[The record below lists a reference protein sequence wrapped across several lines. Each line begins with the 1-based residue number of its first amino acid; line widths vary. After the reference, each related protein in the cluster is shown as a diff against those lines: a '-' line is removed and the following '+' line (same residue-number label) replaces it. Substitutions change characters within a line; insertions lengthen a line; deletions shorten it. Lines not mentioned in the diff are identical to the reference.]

1 MDPHHHE
8 RRRAVSTVH
17 DPRANAR
24 LTGYWR
30 PGFAARY
37 DSCRPRPPAHL
48 VDALLQLAQIAR
60 PDLVVDLGSGTGLS
74 TALWAGRSRAVV
86 GIEPLDEMRTI
97 AEASHGAP
105 NVRFVAAIAQAT
117 GLDSGAADI
126 VTCAQSLH
134 HMEPEGTLDEVE
146 RLLRPGGL
154 FAAYDYDWPPVVHP
168 AAERA
173 LFAFMR
179 RVMAVI
185 AEHGLASTQEQWSKE
200 DHLPRIKR
208 RGFRYARELLL
219 HNTESCTAD
228 RWVDFAVS
236 IRDVA
241 PALHLGLSDAELGL
255 DEFRAASEQAFGGR
269 ALAWHVSYRVRV
281 AIK

>member
-1 MDPHHHE
+1 
-8 RRRAVSTVH
+8 
-17 DPRANAR
+17 
-24 LTGYWR
+24 
-30 PGFAARY
+30 
-37 DSCRPRPPAHL
+37 
-48 VDALLQLAQIAR
+48 
-60 PDLVVDLGSGTGLS
+60 
-74 TALWAGRSRAVV
+74 
-86 GIEPLDEMRTI
+86 MRTI
-97 AEASHGAP
+97 AEARHGGP
-105 NVRFVAAIAQAT
+105 NVRFVAALAQAT
-117 GLDSGAADI
+117 GVGSGAADI

-146 RLLRPGGL
+146 RILRPGGL

-168 AAERA
+168 DAERA

-179 RVMAVI
+179 RILALM
-185 AEHGLASTQEQWSKE
+185 HDRGLASTQEQWSKA
-200 DHLPRIKR
+200 DHLPRMHR
-208 RGFRYARELLL
+208 RGFHYARELLL

-255 DEFRAASEQAFGGR
+255 DEFRAATERAFGDR
-269 ALAWHVSYRVRV
+269 TLPWHVSYRVRV